1 MRSIFIIALASL
13 ARMTASAPGATKS
26 DHTVEI
32 VQQRAEQSIAVPQ
45 KDVELQSVEI
55 RDWEPPKVVAARTTT
70 ALQLTAKRGQRQRAA
85 ISARQLSPRVNSN
98 PNTQPKT
105 QPSQGQPKTRQSPK
119 NSGTGAGY
127 GDMPSAG
134 SRLVSLINIEVFAVA
149 AGVAMA
155 TYVF

>member
-13 ARMTASAPGATKS
+13 ARMTASAPGAAKS

-45 KDVELQSVEI
+45 KEVELQSVEI
-55 RDWEPPKVVAARTTT
+55 RDWEPPKV
-70 ALQLTAKRGQRQRAA
+70 
-85 ISARQLSPRVNSN
+85 
-98 PNTQPKT
+98 PKT
-105 QPSQGQPKTRQSPK
+105 QPSQGQPKTGQSPK

-134 SRLVSLINIEVFAVA
+134 SCLVSLINIEVFAVA